1 VPTAGE
7 VVEAMVTGGFTAW
20 FLVEALVIWA
30 QRPPV
35 VFVDGHWRAQRQV
48 ERRKHHYPLSHVGT
62 PVSVPRLRVVDPLA
76 S

>member
-7 VVEAMVTGGFTAW
+7 VVEVMVAGTFTAW
-20 FLVEALVIWA
+20 FLVEALAIWA

-35 VFVDGHWRAQRQV
+35 VFVDGHWRAQRGM
-48 ERRKHHYPLSHVGT
+48 ERRRYPISHVA
-62 PVSVPRLRVVDPLA
+62 PPRYVPRLRVVDDLA